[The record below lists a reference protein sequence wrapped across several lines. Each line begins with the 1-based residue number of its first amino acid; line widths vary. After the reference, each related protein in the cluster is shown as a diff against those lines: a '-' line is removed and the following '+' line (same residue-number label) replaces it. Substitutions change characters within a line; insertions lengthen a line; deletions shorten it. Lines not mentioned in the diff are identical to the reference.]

1 MSASTGALEIP
12 RRRPPRAWLAV
23 GAIVVVTT
31 IGVAALFATA
41 GSEGLGTDGR
51 AVPDATAGSELTLIE
66 QLVNEGLLPRETLEV
81 KGERTYSAQ
90 DRALIAAVAS
100 GQVPDEVLESDY
112 FLIRRLVNQGLIPSE
127 TIGR

>member
-1 MSASTGALEIP
+1 MSASTGAIETP
-12 RRRPPRAWLAV
+12 RRRPPLAWLAV

-31 IGVAALFATA
+31 IGVAALFAAA
-41 GSEGLGTDGR
+41 GSEGLGTNGR

-100 GQVPDEVLESDY
+100 GQVPHEVLESDY